1 MGGRARFGGRS
12 LARRSHRGAPGTLGP
27 RAGLCPRA
35 GRQRRPGPSGELCSV
50 SAWPPGGGEL
60 ARTLAKTPPGAA
72 QRAFRRALLMFAR
85 PWQIPS
91 KWIKNLYKLAQLPNF
106 TEATLASLHSA
117 IGPAGQ
123 REVLLDKLPYL
134 QMPTLIVWGLEDK
147 LLPYWQAKEAFTRL
161 QHGSLELIS
170 NCGHLP
176 HIEQPKQFASILND
190 FLGERVP
197 H

>member
-1 MGGRARFGGRS
+1 
-12 LARRSHRGAPGTLGP
+12 
-27 RAGLCPRA
+27 
-35 GRQRRPGPSGELCSV
+35 
-50 SAWPPGGGEL
+50 
-60 ARTLAKTPPGAA
+60 
-72 QRAFRRALLMFAR
+72 MFAR

-106 TEATLASLHSA
+106 TEATLASLRSA

>member
-1 MGGRARFGGRS
+1 
-12 LARRSHRGAPGTLGP
+12 
-27 RAGLCPRA
+27 
-35 GRQRRPGPSGELCSV
+35 
-50 SAWPPGGGEL
+50 
-60 ARTLAKTPPGAA
+60 
-72 QRAFRRALLMFAR
+72 MFAR

-91 KWIKNLYKLAQLPNF
+91 KWIKNQYKLAQLPNF
-106 TEATLASLHSA
+106 TEATLASLRSA

-161 QHGSLELIS
+161 QHGSLELVS